1 MEQLLTLTEACQL
14 TGLYKTNIIKN
25 QLIRRKKVNR
35 KTLFN
40 QEDLEK
46 IKEELDYRKKIR
58 INHISV
64 EKKYLVID
72 RNKFVT
78 AYDLFKITGVN
89 PVTVHQ
95 LMEKNNIGFEN
106 WNDAK
111 FFNREESLNIVNIY
125 LENKRNKKNGTR
137 KIRNKQ

>member
-1 MEQLLTLTEACQL
+1 MEQLLTLTDACQL
-14 TGLYKTNIIKN
+14 TGLNKTKIIEN
-25 QLIRRKKVNR
+25 QLIRRTKVNR
-35 KTLFN
+35 KTMFN

-46 IKEELDYRKKIR
+46 LREELEYRKKIR
-58 INHISV
+58 INHIPV
-64 EKKYLVID
+64 KNKYIKID

-78 AYDLFKITGVN
+78 AYDLFKITGLN

-95 LMEKNNIGFEN
+95 LLEKDNIKFN
-106 WNDAK
+106 YWNDAK